1 MTYEFGEVVL
11 VPFPFTNQNAQK
23 KRPSVVISS
32 GEYNAARPDLILIA
46 VTSQVK
52 TPLLFGEIMISDWQT
67 AGLLKL
73 SVIKPVITTVQ
84 KDLVIKKLG
93 KLMPTDLQLLEE
105 LLGSLFKPVAT

>member
-23 KRPSVVISS
+23 KRPSVIISS
-32 GEYNAARPDLILIA
+32 SEYNAARPDLILIA

-52 TPLLFGEIMISDWQT
+52 TPLLFGEIMISDWRA

-105 LLGSLFKPVAT
+105 LLGHLLKPVTT

>member
-11 VPFPFTNQNAQK
+11 VPFPFTNQNALK
-23 KRPSVVISS
+23 KRPSIIISS
-32 GEYNAARPDLILIA
+32 REYNAARPDLILIA

-52 TPLLFGEIMISDWQT
+52 TPLLFGETMISDWRA

-84 KDLVIKKLG
+84 RDLVIKKLG
-93 KLMPTDLQLLEE
+93 KLMLTDLRALEE

>member
-11 VPFPFTNQNAQK
+11 VPFPFTNQNALK
-23 KRPSVVISS
+23 KRPSIIISS
-32 GEYNAARPDLILIA
+32 CEYNAARPDLILIA

-52 TPLLFGEIMISDWQT
+52 TPLLFGETMISDWRA

-84 KDLVIKKLG
+84 RDLVIKKLG
-93 KLMPTDLQLLEE
+93 KLMLTDLRALEE